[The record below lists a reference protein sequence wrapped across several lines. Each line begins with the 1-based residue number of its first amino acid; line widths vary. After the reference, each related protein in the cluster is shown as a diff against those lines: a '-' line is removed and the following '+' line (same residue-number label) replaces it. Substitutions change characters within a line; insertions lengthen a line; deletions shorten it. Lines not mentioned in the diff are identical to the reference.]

1 MNQNLSEEK
10 KDIKPE
16 RPDLSSN
23 RRTRKTG
30 AGGFLF
36 SSLILIL
43 NSIGLIILFL
53 WFFNTSGNQQQAG
66 QNFVERISVLEER
79 LAQKDQQINTLSE
92 EVDAD
97 LKFVNKEVRKLW
109 DLSNKRN
116 RKNISENL
124 TSIEILNEK
133 IESID
138 KKDEVLSAQQR
149 ALTLELARIKNI
161 QDNINSQLDNF
172 DDITP
177 NEAGSDR
184 LADIEESI
192 DSFNAYRVQVNQSLL
207 NLREQLNDL
216 ELALSQAENE

>member
-23 RRTRKTG
+23 RRARKTG
-30 AGGFLF
+30 GGGFLF
-36 SSLILIL
+36 SSLVLIL

-66 QNFVERISVLEER
+66 QNFVERISVLEEMI
-79 LAQKDQQINTLSE
+79 AQKNQQINILSE

-116 RKNISENL
+116 RKNISENQN
-124 TSIEILNEK
+124 SIESLNEK

-161 QDNINSQLDNF
+161 QDNIDSQLDNF
-172 DDITP
+172 DDSASDETAADKL
-177 NEAGSDR
+177 AG
-184 LADIEESI
+184 IQESI
-192 DSFNAYRVQVNQSLL
+192 DSFNAYRIQVNQSLL

>member
-23 RRTRKTG
+23 RRARKTG
-30 AGGFLF
+30 GGSFLF
-36 SSLILIL
+36 SSLVLIL

-79 LAQKDQQINTLSE
+79 LAQKDQQINILSE
-92 EVDAD
+92 EVEAD
-97 LKFVNKEVRKLW
+97 LKFINKEIRKLW

-124 TSIEILNEK
+124 NSIENLNEK

-161 QDNINSQLDNF
+161 QDNINIQLDDF
-172 DDITP
+172 ADSAPYET
-177 NEAGSDR
+177 ASDK
-184 LADIEESI
+184 LADIQESI
-192 DSFNAYRVQVNQSLL
+192 DSFNVYRV
-207 NLREQLNDL
+207 
-216 ELALSQAENE
+216 

>member
-23 RRTRKTG
+23 RRARKTG
-30 AGGFLF
+30 GGGFLF
-36 SSLILIL
+36 SSLVLIL

-79 LAQKDQQINTLSE
+79 LAQKDQQINILSE
-92 EVDAD
+92 EVEAD
-97 LKFVNKEVRKLW
+97 LKFVNKEIRKLW

-124 TSIEILNEK
+124 NSIENLNEK

-172 DDITP
+172 DESAS
-177 NEAGSDR
+177 NETASDK
-184 LADIEESI
+184 LADIQESI

-207 NLREQLNDL
+207 NLREQLNNL

>member
-16 RPDLSSN
+16 SPDLSSN
-23 RRTRKTG
+23 RRARKTG
-30 AGGFLF
+30 GGGFLF
-36 SSLILIL
+36 SSLVLIL

-66 QNFVERISVLEER
+66 QNFVERISVLEESI
-79 LAQKDQQINTLSE
+79 AEKDQQLNTLSE

-124 TSIEILNEK
+124 NSIENLNEK

-138 KKDEVLSAQQR
+138 KKDAVLSAQQR

-172 DDITP
+172 DESAP
-177 NEAGSDR
+177 NETASDK
-184 LADIEESI
+184 LADIQESI

>member
-1 MNQNLSEEK
+1 MNQNLSDKK

-23 RRTRKTG
+23 RKTRRTG
-30 AGGFLF
+30 GGGFLF
-36 SSLILIL
+36 SSLLLVL

-53 WFFNTSGNQQQAG
+53 WFFNTSGNQQEAG
-66 QNFVERISVLEER
+66 QNFVERISILEER
-79 LAQKDQQINTLSE
+79 LAAKDDQISTLTE

-124 TSIEILNEK
+124 NSIESLNEK

-149 ALTLELARIKNI
+149 ALSLELARIKNI
-161 QDNINSQLDNF
+161 QENINSQIDSF
-172 DDITP
+172 DDTAPVEI
-177 NEAGSDR
+177 GSDR
-184 LADIEESI
+184 LTDIEESI
-192 DSFNAYRVQVNQSLL
+192 DSFNAYRIQVNQSLL
-207 NLREQLNDL
+207 NLREELNEL
-216 ELALSQAENE
+216 ELALSQGDNE

>member
-23 RRTRKTG
+23 RRARKTG
-30 AGGFLF
+30 GGGFLF
-36 SSLILIL
+36 SSLVLIL

-92 EVDAD
+92 EVEAD
-97 LKFVNKEVRKLW
+97 LKFVNKEIRKLW

-124 TSIEILNEK
+124 NSIESLNEK
-133 IESID
+133 IENID

-161 QDNINSQLDNF
+161 QDNINIQLDNF
-172 DDITP
+172 DDSAT
-177 NEAGSDR
+177 NETASDK
-184 LADIEESI
+184 LADIQESI

-207 NLREQLNDL
+207 NLREQLNNL

>member
-23 RRTRKTG
+23 RRARKMG
-30 AGGFLF
+30 GGGFLF
-36 SSLILIL
+36 SSLVLIL

-79 LAQKDQQINTLSE
+79 LAQKDQQINILSE
-92 EVDAD
+92 EVEAD
-97 LKFVNKEVRKLW
+97 LKFVNKEIRKLW

-124 TSIEILNEK
+124 NSIENLNEK

-172 DDITP
+172 DESAP
-177 NEAGSDR
+177 NETSSDK
-184 LADIEESI
+184 LADIQESI

-207 NLREQLNDL
+207 NLREQLNNL

>member
-23 RRTRKTG
+23 RRARKTG
-30 AGGFLF
+30 GGGFLF
-36 SSLILIL
+36 SSLVLIL

-66 QNFVERISVLEER
+66 QNFVERISVLEES
-79 LAQKDQQINTLSE
+79 LAQKDQQINILSE
-92 EVDAD
+92 EVEAD
-97 LKFVNKEVRKLW
+97 LKFVNKEIRKLW

-124 TSIEILNEK
+124 NSIESLNEK

-149 ALTLELARIKNI
+149 ALILELARIKNI
-161 QDNINSQLDNF
+161 QDNINIQLDDF
-172 DDITP
+172 DDSAP
-177 NEAGSDR
+177 NETASDK
-184 LADIEESI
+184 LADIQESI
-192 DSFNAYRVQVNQSLL
+192 DSFNAYRIQVNQSLL

>member
-23 RRTRKTG
+23 RRARKTG
-30 AGGFLF
+30 GGSFLF
-36 SSLILIL
+36 SSLVLIL

-66 QNFVERISVLEER
+66 QNFVERISVLEES
-79 LAQKDQQINTLSE
+79 LAQKDQQINILSE
-92 EVDAD
+92 EVEAD
-97 LKFVNKEVRKLW
+97 LKFVNKEIRKLW

-124 TSIEILNEK
+124 NSIESLNEK

-161 QDNINSQLDNF
+161 QDNISSQLDNF
-172 DDITP
+172 DESAP
-177 NEAGSDR
+177 NETASDK
-184 LADIEESI
+184 LADIQESI

-207 NLREQLNDL
+207 NLREQLNNL

>member
-23 RRTRKTG
+23 RRARKTG
-30 AGGFLF
+30 GGGFLF
-36 SSLILIL
+36 SSLVLIL

-79 LAQKDQQINTLSE
+79 LAQKDQQINILSE
-92 EVDAD
+92 EVEAD
-97 LKFVNKEVRKLW
+97 LKFVNKEIRKLW

-124 TSIEILNEK
+124 NSIESLNEK

-172 DDITP
+172 DESAP
-177 NEAGSDR
+177 NETASDK
-184 LADIEESI
+184 LADIQESI

>member
-23 RRTRKTG
+23 RRARKTG
-30 AGGFLF
+30 GGGFLF
-36 SSLILIL
+36 SSLVLIL

-79 LAQKDQQINTLSE
+79 LAQKDQQINILSE
-92 EVDAD
+92 EVEAD

-124 TSIEILNEK
+124 NSIENLNEK

-172 DDITP
+172 DESAP
-177 NEAGSDR
+177 NETASDK
-184 LADIEESI
+184 LADIQESI

-207 NLREQLNDL
+207 NLREQLNNL

>member
-23 RRTRKTG
+23 RRARKTG
-30 AGGFLF
+30 GGGFLF
-36 SSLILIL
+36 SSLVLIL

-92 EVDAD
+92 EVEAD
-97 LKFVNKEVRKLW
+97 LKFVNKEIRKLW

-124 TSIEILNEK
+124 NSIESLNEK

-161 QDNINSQLDNF
+161 QDNINIQLDDF
-172 DDITP
+172 DDSSP
-177 NEAGSDR
+177 NETASDK
-184 LADIEESI
+184 LADIQESI
-192 DSFNAYRVQVNQSLL
+192 DSFNAYRLQVNQSLL
-207 NLREQLNDL
+207 NLKEQLNDL

>member
-23 RRTRKTG
+23 RRARKTG
-30 AGGFLF
+30 GGGFLF
-36 SSLILIL
+36 SSLVLIL

-66 QNFVERISVLEER
+66 QNFVERISVLEES
-79 LAQKDQQINTLSE
+79 LAQKDQQINILSE
-92 EVDAD
+92 EVEAD
-97 LKFVNKEVRKLW
+97 LKFVNKEIRKLW

-124 TSIEILNEK
+124 NSIESLNEK
-133 IESID
+133 IENID

-172 DDITP
+172 DESAP
-177 NEAGSDR
+177 NETASDK
-184 LADIEESI
+184 LADIQESI

>member
-23 RRTRKTG
+23 RRARKTG
-30 AGGFLF
+30 GGGFLF
-36 SSLILIL
+36 SSLVLIL

-66 QNFVERISVLEER
+66 QNFVERIGVLEER
-79 LAQKDQQINTLSE
+79 LAQKDQQIKILSE
-92 EVDAD
+92 EVEAD
-97 LKFVNKEVRKLW
+97 LKFVNKEIRKLW

-124 TSIEILNEK
+124 NSIENLNEK

-172 DDITP
+172 DESAP
-177 NEAGSDR
+177 NETASDK
-184 LADIEESI
+184 LADIQESI

-207 NLREQLNDL
+207 NLREQLNNL

>member
-23 RRTRKTG
+23 RRARKIG
-30 AGGFLF
+30 GGGFLF
-36 SSLILIL
+36 SSLVLIL

-79 LAQKDQQINTLSE
+79 LAQKDQQINILSE
-92 EVDAD
+92 EVDED

-124 TSIEILNEK
+124 NSIENLNEK
-133 IESID
+133 IESIN

-149 ALTLELARIKNI
+149 ALTLELAKIKNI

-177 NEAGSDR
+177 NETGSDR

-192 DSFNAYRVQVNQSLL
+192 DSFNAYRIQVNQSLL

>member
-23 RRTRKTG
+23 RRARKTG
-30 AGGFLF
+30 GGGFLF
-36 SSLILIL
+36 SSLVLIL

-79 LAQKDQQINTLSE
+79 LAQKDQQIIILSE
-92 EVDAD
+92 EVEAD
-97 LKFVNKEVRKLW
+97 LKFVNKEIRKLW

-124 TSIEILNEK
+124 NSIENLNEK

-172 DDITP
+172 DESAP
-177 NEAGSDR
+177 NETASDK
-184 LADIEESI
+184 LADIQESI

-216 ELALSQAENE
+216 EIALSQAENE

>member
-23 RRTRKTG
+23 RRARKTG
-30 AGGFLF
+30 GGSFLF
-36 SSLILIL
+36 SSLVLIL

-79 LAQKDQQINTLSE
+79 LAQKDQQIKILSE
-92 EVDAD
+92 EVEAD
-97 LKFVNKEVRKLW
+97 LKFVNKEIRKLW

-124 TSIEILNEK
+124 NSIESLNEK

-161 QDNINSQLDNF
+161 QDNINIQLDDF
-172 DDITP
+172 DDSAP
-177 NEAGSDR
+177 NETASDK
-184 LADIEESI
+184 LADIQESI

>member
-23 RRTRKTG
+23 RRARKTG
-30 AGGFLF
+30 GGGFLF
-36 SSLILIL
+36 SSLVLIL

-66 QNFVERISVLEER
+66 QNFFERISVLEER
-79 LAQKDQQINTLSE
+79 LAQKDQQINILSE
-92 EVDAD
+92 EVNED

-124 TSIEILNEK
+124 NSIENLYEK

-161 QDNINSQLDNF
+161 QDNINIQLDNF
-172 DDITP
+172 DDITS
-177 NEAGSDR
+177 NETGSDK

-216 ELALSQAENE
+216 ELTLSQAENE

>member
-23 RRTRKTG
+23 RRARKTG
-30 AGGFLF
+30 GGGFLF
-36 SSLILIL
+36 SSLVLIL

-79 LAQKDQQINTLSE
+79 LAQKDQQINILSE
-92 EVDAD
+92 EVEAD
-97 LKFVNKEVRKLW
+97 LKFVNKEIRKLW

-124 TSIEILNEK
+124 NSIENLNEK

-172 DDITP
+172 DESAP
-177 NEAGSDR
+177 NETASDK
-184 LADIEESI
+184 LADIQESI
-192 DSFNAYRVQVNQSLL
+192 DSFNAYRIQVNQSLL
-207 NLREQLNDL
+207 NLREQLNNL

>member
-23 RRTRKTG
+23 RRARKTG
-30 AGGFLF
+30 GGGFLF
-36 SSLILIL
+36 SSSVLIL

-66 QNFVERISVLEER
+66 QNFVERISVLEESI
-79 LAQKDQQINTLSE
+79 AEKDQQLNTLSE

-124 TSIEILNEK
+124 NSIENLNEK

-172 DDITP
+172 DDISP
-177 NEAGSDR
+177 NETGSDR

>member
-1 MNQNLSEEK
+1 MNQDLSEEK

-16 RPDLSSN
+16 RPDLSLN
-23 RRTRKTG
+23 RRARKTG
-30 AGGFLF
+30 GGGFLF

-66 QNFVERISVLEER
+66 QNFVERISVLEES
-79 LAQKDQQINTLSE
+79 LAEKDQQLNTLSE

-124 TSIEILNEK
+124 NAIENLNEK
-133 IESID
+133 IENID

-177 NEAGSDR
+177 NETGSDS

-207 NLREQLNDL
+207 DLRKQLNDL

>member
-23 RRTRKTG
+23 RRARKTG
-30 AGGFLF
+30 GGGFLF
-36 SSLILIL
+36 SSLVLIL

-79 LAQKDQQINTLSE
+79 LAQKDQQINILSE
-92 EVDAD
+92 EVEAD
-97 LKFVNKEVRKLW
+97 LKFVNKEIRKLW

-124 TSIEILNEK
+124 NSIENLNEK

-172 DDITP
+172 DESAPKET
-177 NEAGSDR
+177 ASDK
-184 LADIEESI
+184 LADIQESI

-207 NLREQLNDL
+207 NLREQLNNL

>member
-23 RRTRKTG
+23 RRARKTG
-30 AGGFLF
+30 GGSFLF
-36 SSLILIL
+36 SSLVLIL

-79 LAQKDQQINTLSE
+79 LAQKDQQINILSE
-92 EVDAD
+92 EVEAD

-124 TSIEILNEK
+124 NSIENLNEK

-161 QDNINSQLDNF
+161 PDNINSQLDNF
-172 DDITP
+172 DESAP
-177 NEAGSDR
+177 NETASDK
-184 LADIEESI
+184 LADIQESI

-207 NLREQLNDL
+207 NLREQLNNL

>member
-23 RRTRKTG
+23 RRARKTG
-30 AGGFLF
+30 GGGFLF
-36 SSLILIL
+36 SSLVLIL

-79 LAQKDQQINTLSE
+79 LAQKDQQIKILSE
-92 EVDAD
+92 EVEAD
-97 LKFVNKEVRKLW
+97 LKFVNKEIRKLW

-124 TSIEILNEK
+124 NSIENLNEK

-161 QDNINSQLDNF
+161 QDNINIQLDDF
-172 DDITP
+172 DDSAP
-177 NEAGSDR
+177 NETASDK
-184 LADIEESI
+184 LADIQESI

>member
-16 RPDLSSN
+16 RPDFSSN
-23 RRTRKTG
+23 RRARKTG
-30 AGGFLF
+30 GGGFLF
-36 SSLILIL
+36 SSSVLIL

-66 QNFVERISVLEER
+66 QNFVERISVLEESI
-79 LAQKDQQINTLSE
+79 AEKDQQLNTLSE

-124 TSIEILNEK
+124 NSIENLNEK

-177 NEAGSDR
+177 NETGSDR
-184 LADIEESI
+184 LVDIEESI
-192 DSFNAYRVQVNQSLL
+192 DSFNAYRAQVNQSLL

>member
-10 KDIKPE
+10 KDIKPQ
-16 RPDLSSN
+16 RPELPSN
-23 RRTRKTG
+23 RKTRRTG
-30 AGGFLF
+30 GGGFLF
-36 SSLILIL
+36 SSLLLVL

-79 LAQKDQQINTLSE
+79 LAQKDQQINILSE

-124 TSIEILNEK
+124 NSIESLNEK

-149 ALTLELARIKNI
+149 ALSLELARIKNI
-161 QDNINSQLDNF
+161 QENINSQIDSFNGTEPAE
-172 DDITP
+172 I
-177 NEAGSDR
+177 GSDR
-184 LADIEESI
+184 LTDIEESI

-207 NLREQLNDL
+207 NLRVELNEL

>member
-23 RRTRKTG
+23 RRARKTG
-30 AGGFLF
+30 GGGFLF
-36 SSLILIL
+36 SSLVLIL

-79 LAQKDQQINTLSE
+79 LAQKDQQINALSE
-92 EVDAD
+92 EVEAD
-97 LKFVNKEVRKLW
+97 LKFVNKEIRKLW

-124 TSIEILNEK
+124 NSIENLNEK

-172 DDITP
+172 DESAP
-177 NEAGSDR
+177 NETASDK
-184 LADIEESI
+184 LADIQESI

-207 NLREQLNDL
+207 NLREQLNNL

>member
-23 RRTRKTG
+23 RRARKTG
-30 AGGFLF
+30 GGGFLF
-36 SSLILIL
+36 SSLVLIL

-79 LAQKDQQINTLSE
+79 LAQKDQQVKILSE
-92 EVDAD
+92 EVEAD
-97 LKFVNKEVRKLW
+97 LKFVNKEIRKLW

-124 TSIEILNEK
+124 NSIENLNEK

-161 QDNINSQLDNF
+161 QDNISSQLDNF
-172 DDITP
+172 DESAP
-177 NEAGSDR
+177 NETASDK
-184 LADIEESI
+184 LADIQESI

-207 NLREQLNDL
+207 NLREQLNNL

>member
-16 RPDLSSN
+16 RPDLSLN
-23 RRTRKTG
+23 RRARKTG
-30 AGGFLF
+30 GGGFLF

-66 QNFVERISVLEER
+66 QNFVERISVLEES
-79 LAQKDQQINTLSE
+79 LAEKDQQLNTLSE

-124 TSIEILNEK
+124 NSIENLNEK

-177 NEAGSDR
+177 NETGSDS

-207 NLREQLNDL
+207 DLRKQLNDL

>member
-23 RRTRKTG
+23 RRARKTG
-30 AGGFLF
+30 GGGFLF
-36 SSLILIL
+36 SSLVLIL

-79 LAQKDQQINTLSE
+79 LAQKDQQINALSE
-92 EVDAD
+92 EVEAD
-97 LKFVNKEVRKLW
+97 LKFVNKEIRKLW

-124 TSIEILNEK
+124 NSIENLNEK

-172 DDITP
+172 DESAP
-177 NEAGSDR
+177 NETASDK
-184 LADIEESI
+184 LADIQESI
-192 DSFNAYRVQVNQSLL
+192 DSFNAYRIQVNQSLL
-207 NLREQLNDL
+207 NLREQLNNL

>member
-23 RRTRKTG
+23 RRARKTG
-30 AGGFLF
+30 GGGFLF
-36 SSLILIL
+36 SSLVLIL

-66 QNFVERISVLEER
+66 QNFVERISVLEDR
-79 LAQKDQQINTLSE
+79 LAQKDQQINALSE
-92 EVDAD
+92 EVEAD
-97 LKFVNKEVRKLW
+97 LKFVNKEIRKLW

-124 TSIEILNEK
+124 NSIESLNEK

-172 DDITP
+172 DESAP
-177 NEAGSDR
+177 NETASDK
-184 LADIEESI
+184 LADIQESI

-207 NLREQLNDL
+207 NLREQLNNL

>member
-1 MNQNLSEEK
+1 MNQNLNEEK

-16 RPDLSSN
+16 RPDVSSN
-23 RRTRKTG
+23 RRARKKG
-30 AGGFLF
+30 GGGFLF
-36 SSLILIL
+36 SSLVLIL

-53 WFFNTSGNQQQAG
+53 WFFNTSGNQKQAG
-66 QNFVERISVLEER
+66 QNFVERISVLEEM
-79 LAQKDQQINTLSE
+79 LAQKDQQINILSE

-116 RKNISENL
+116 RKNISENQNL
-124 TSIEILNEK
+124 IESLNEK

-161 QDNINSQLDNF
+161 QDNIDSQLDSF
-172 DDITP
+172 DDSTP
-177 NEAGSDR
+177 NETAFDK
-184 LADIEESI
+184 LADIQESI
-192 DSFNAYRVQVNQSLL
+192 DSFNAYRIQVNESLL

-216 ELALSQAENE
+216 ELALSKADNE

>member
-23 RRTRKTG
+23 RRARKTG
-30 AGGFLF
+30 GGGFLF
-36 SSLILIL
+36 SSLVLIL

-79 LAQKDQQINTLSE
+79 LAQKDQQINILSE
-92 EVDAD
+92 EVEAD
-97 LKFVNKEVRKLW
+97 LKFVNKEIRKLW

-124 TSIEILNEK
+124 NSIENLNEK

-172 DDITP
+172 DESAP
-177 NEAGSDR
+177 NETASDK
-184 LADIEESI
+184 LADIQESI

-207 NLREQLNDL
+207 NLREQLNNL

>member
-23 RRTRKTG
+23 RRARKTG
-30 AGGFLF
+30 GGGFLF
-36 SSLILIL
+36 SSLVLIL

-79 LAQKDQQINTLSE
+79 LAQKDQQINILSE
-92 EVDAD
+92 EVEAD

-124 TSIEILNEK
+124 NSIENLNEK

-172 DDITP
+172 DESAP
-177 NEAGSDR
+177 NETASEK
-184 LADIEESI
+184 LADIQESI

-207 NLREQLNDL
+207 NLKEQLNDL

>member
-149 ALTLELARIKNI
+149 ALTLELAKIKNI

>member
-23 RRTRKTG
+23 RRARKTG
-30 AGGFLF
+30 GGGFLF
-36 SSLILIL
+36 SSLVLIL

-79 LAQKDQQINTLSE
+79 LAQKDQQINILSE
-92 EVDAD
+92 EVEAD
-97 LKFVNKEVRKLW
+97 LKFVNKEIRKLW

-124 TSIEILNEK
+124 NSIENLNEK

-172 DDITP
+172 DESAP
-177 NEAGSDR
+177 NETASDK
-184 LADIEESI
+184 LADIQESI
-192 DSFNAYRVQVNQSLL
+192 DSFNAYRIQVNQSLL
-207 NLREQLNDL
+207 DLREQLNDL